1 MGNKYY
7 QRFERFEPLESNE
20 SVITPEYR
28 QHRNQTAYRSVRR
41 RVVVMEQAV
50 AEIEALGAA
59 AKRDTGRVGLTAN
72 HRRLARRIA
81 QLALEDSYE
90 MERIEWMETNY
101 VEPTGGSKGLLA
113 LLFRLA
119 ASRTD
124 SVEATSDTENCP
136 ENFLCDTD
144 ASACN

>member
-1 MGNKYY
+1 MGNY
-7 QRFERFEPLESNE
+7 QRFERFEPVESNE
-20 SVITPEYR
+20 SAITPEYR
-28 QHRNQTAYRSVRR
+28 QRRDQAAYRSVKR
-41 RVVVMEQAV
+41 RVAVLEMAV

-59 AKRDTGRVGLTAN
+59 AKRDTGRVQLTPT

-90 MERIEWMETNY
+90 MERQEWMETRLR
-101 VEPTGGSKGLLA
+101 EPSGCSRGLLE
-113 LLFRLA
+113 LLSRLA
-119 ASRTD
+119 GSLPVSD
-124 SVEATSDTENCP
+124 EATSNIEACQ